1 MIFGTPPFGGGGTS
15 AGAAADEGEAGEADT
30 ADAED
35 VTAGGNNKGSALEGG
50 ADEEAAGRAE
60 ADADGPGIGAAGA
73 DADGAAGAAD
83 EAADAGADAL
93 GNAEEGE
100 GPGCCADARE
110 ARAKHPAIST
120 TGTAVPR
127 PDTNMR
133 SRSCFIR
140 KIASWH
146 TLNTHR

>member
-15 AGAAADEGEAGEADT
+15 AGAAADEGEAGEADA

-73 DADGAAGAAD
+73 AD
-83 EAADAGADAL
+83 ETADAGADAL

-100 GPGCCADARE
+100 GPGCCAADARE